1 MTAREWIDQL
11 NLQPHP
17 EGGYYKRT
25 YCSERIFSGNIEL
38 DPFPAGRPHSTAIFY
53 LMEASDFAGFHRI
66 KSDELWHFHDGSQL
80 ELYILRSPDRL
91 ELIRMGKGDALQA
104 VVPANHWFAAVPAR
118 HSDYSLVSCTVSPG
132 FDFRDHEMASTPEL
146 IEQFPSHAE
155 LIRRL
160 CRF

>member
-1 MTAREWIDQL
+1 
-11 NLQPHP
+11 
-17 EGGYYKRT
+17 
-25 YCSERIFSGNIEL
+25 
-38 DPFPAGRPHSTAIFY
+38 
-53 LMEASDFAGFHRI
+53 MEDGDFAGFHRI